1 MLNQILNL
9 PKKLFQAHPKG
20 QEPMTVYYD
29 GGCGPCSTIADF
41 TDRIDLGNNLR
52 WEPNYSAEADEVFKD
67 MPLEQR
73 FLSVKAVTAD
83 GIVFEG
89 ARAMLEAACHLPVF
103 GPLAYVFKNI
113 PGQEKGTEPM
123 YAWVAAR
130 RPTTCKLK

>member
-1 MLNQILNL
+1 
-9 PKKLFQAHPKG
+9 
-20 QEPMTVYYD
+20 MTVYYD

-52 WEPNYSAEADEVFKD
+52 WEPNFSAEADKVFKD
-67 MPLEQR
+67 MPLQQR
-73 FLSVKAVTAD
+73 YESVKAVTAD
-83 GIVFEG
+83 GTVYEG

-103 GPLAYVFKNI
+103 GPLAFVLKNI
-113 PGQEKGTEPM
+113 PGQEKVSEPM